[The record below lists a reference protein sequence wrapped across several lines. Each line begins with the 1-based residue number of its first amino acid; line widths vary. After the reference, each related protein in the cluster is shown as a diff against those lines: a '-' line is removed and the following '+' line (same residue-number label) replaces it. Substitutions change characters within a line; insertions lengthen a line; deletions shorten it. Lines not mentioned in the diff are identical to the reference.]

1 MRSVAVAVAL
11 ALFVFAA
18 VTAPAGAAPI
28 LGTETLRG
36 TGTIVPLP
44 AQAPTAKAIDG
55 LTADWAGAGAGYGGV
70 TVRSAGELIY
80 TDHLFDSW
88 GADDGKDAE
97 RLAQLEPVSDAL
109 PETYRLEA
117 IMRND
122 PAGQI
127 GAPSPE
133 QLQYLDHYGD
143 LDRDTR
149 ADLTELR
156 LAPCEGGFCVLART
170 ATMKA
175 ADDAEILLLLDTGAE
190 TGTHDVPFGA
200 GVTTSKADLAVL
212 LTAAGGTLAD
222 LSTGEQRTFATAV
235 NPDGWTNAFE
245 ASVPISGVSAVAAA
259 VRRPGRP
266 LANVAFRHTEPVREW
281 MERQQALALHA
292 GTIDE
297 FFQAVDLPALAAGA
311 NERWRPGPG
320 YHERIFTSTDQIS
333 QEDGVDGILQH
344 YGVYLPQSLD
354 SSGPAP
360 LQLWLHWRGGTA
372 HSAGHTIPG
381 MFRDLGE
388 AHRTIVISPRGRGTS
403 SWYVGRGQVDVEQVW
418 ADAHATYSIDPR
430 RRYVAGHSMGGWG
443 SFLMTIL
450 HPDWFAA
457 ALPASPPVTQG
468 AWTGLDLGEQ
478 CDELAADGY
487 SPCYVEANGSD
498 PRAQHTR
505 RLLENVRHVPWAIY
519 HGVADELV
527 PYSGVARQVER
538 LVQLGYRHRFYSFLT
553 QEHFGPPVW
562 DEWKAGGD
570 YMHRFT
576 APENPARVSY
586 VRDMAFERATER
598 VNSGGVALD
607 FAFDGAYW
615 LDGLQAADDQAGRAV
630 FEGRS
635 LAIAEAPVLTA
646 PEAGG
651 PTAVGN
657 AGPFVMTG
665 LQWLENP
672 LAALAPAS
680 NGFEATL
687 TAARAATL
695 DLVRMRVDT
704 ARTVTGTITS
714 DTPLRLTLA
723 GLQKMPLVTVGGL
736 PVAVVK
742 DGKTIAFDVPAGTS
756 AIRIA
761 PRR

>member
-1 MRSVAVAVAL
+1 MRSAAAAVLLL
-11 ALFVFAA
+11 ALLAA
-18 VTAPAGAAPI
+18 APASAYPV
-28 LGTETLRG
+28 LGTETPRG
-36 TGTIVPLP
+36 SGTTVALP
-44 AQAPTAKAIDG
+44 AKAPAAKTVDG
-55 LTADWAGAGAGYGGV
+55 LTGDWTGTGAGYGGV
-70 TVRSAGELIY
+70 SVRSAEELIY
-80 TDHLFDSW
+80 TDHLFDAW

-97 RLAQLEPVSDAL
+97 RLAQMQPVTDGV

-117 IMRND
+117 ILRND
-122 PAGQI
+122 PAGQV
-127 GAPSPE
+127 GAPSHE
-133 QLQYLDHYGD
+133 ELRYLDHYGD
-143 LDRDTR
+143 LSRDTR
-149 ADLTELR
+149 ADLSEVR
-156 LAPCEGGFCVLART
+156 VAPAVDGLFLLART
-170 ATMKA
+170 TVMH
-175 ADDAEILLLLDTGAE
+175 DAGDTALLVLLDTAE
-190 TGTHDVPFGA
+190 GGEERSVPFGSGLRTSVAEYAVELTGA
-200 GVTTSKADLAVL
+200 GGRVADLR
-212 LTAAGGTLAD
+212 
-222 LSTGEQRTFATAV
+222 TGETSDLPAGSVAT
-235 NPDGWTNAFE
+235 NPAGWTNAIE
-245 ASVPISGVSAVAAA
+245 AKLPFSAVRALTLAA
-259 VRRPGRP
+259 RRPGAP
-266 LANVAFRHTEPVREW
+266 VANVAFRHEEPVREW
-281 MERQQALALHA
+281 MEREQALALHA
-292 GTIDE
+292 GSIDA

-320 YHERIFTSTDQIS
+320 YHERIFNSTEQIS
-333 QEDGVDGILQH
+333 KEEGVEGILQH
-344 YGVYLPQSLD
+344 YGVYLPESLEA
-354 SSGPAP
+354 GKAAP

-381 MFRDLGE
+381 MFEDLGE
-388 AHRTIVISPRGRGTS
+388 AHRTIVISPRGRGTA

-468 AWTGLDLGEQ
+468 AWTGLDLGED
-478 CDELAADGY
+478 CDELVADDY
-487 SPCYVEANGSD
+487 SPCYISANGSD

-527 PYSGVARQVER
+527 PYTGVARQVER
-538 LVQLGYRHRFYSFLT
+538 LVELGYRHRFYSFPT

-562 DEWKAGGD
+562 DEWKEGGD

-576 APENPARVSY
+576 APESPARVSY

-615 LDGLQAADDQAGRAV
+615 LDGLQAADDQSGRAV

-635 LAIAEAPVLTA
+635 LAVADAPVVTA

-651 PTAVGN
+651 PAAAGN

-665 LQWLENP
+665 LQWLQNP
-672 LAALAPAS
+672 LAGAAPAS

-695 DLVRMRVDT
+695 DLAGMRIDA
-704 ARTVTGTITS
+704 ARPITGTVTA
-714 DTPLRLTLA
+714 DRPLRLSLR
-723 GLQKMPLVTVGGL
+723 GVQSMPLVTVDGVKV
-736 PVAVVK
+736 PVVK
-742 DGKTIAFDVPAGTS
+742 DGRTIAFDVPAGSS
-756 AIRIA
+756 AVRVA
-761 PRR
+761 PKR